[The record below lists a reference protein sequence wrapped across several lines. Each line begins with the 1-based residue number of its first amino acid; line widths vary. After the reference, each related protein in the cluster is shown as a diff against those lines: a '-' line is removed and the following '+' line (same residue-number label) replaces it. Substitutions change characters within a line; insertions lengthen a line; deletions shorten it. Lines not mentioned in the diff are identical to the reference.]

1 MSKKGG
7 MPFEES
13 LKRRGTK
20 MVYLLEPPLNVTV
33 ADKYKDDTSYA
44 WIEIARFYYT
54 LSHYQK
60 SKEFAIEHNGDLYY
74 WVSYNLVISRLW
86 HFGIRSKST
95 VSRALELLCNP
106 SNNNPPLLK
115 RIERIDSNGHKRL
128 YYAKTGCLD
137 DLFSTD
143 IEYSIQSTN
152 EYNTQTDDGESEM
165 FDTQDEIPE
174 QTEETSS
181 ALPEWFD
188 AEWDKCLQ
196 SGKFQS
202 CSKICSRGK
211 NAGNINRYAEDFAKA
226 VTSISDGTF
235 YNVFGGL
242 VKTKYA
248 LPEGLTPSEIVDGVI
263 SSVSGIAPNPFAQII
278 MRTAKTVS
286 SPYLLW
292 YSKQGN
298 KTSPAKKVH
307 PVREAVRVPQEW
319 YNTRKPYKYIW
330 NMPDGRGGTYQG
342 YITDYFLENKVKGII
357 EKFDPRITAWAV
369 DVIETYA
376 LIKDPKVHMPGL
388 NTAIET
394 MLDMAK
400 YKSKQEGGN
409 YLDYFWDIVMSI
421 KIYTDTPLWH
431 WFVKTY
437 GMRSNDCISAI
448 GVSSI
453 IESRKQNEAQFR
465 ELLNVIA

>member
-1 MSKKGG
+1 MYIYNKLSPVNTLCVNNTPVLQG
-7 MPFEES
+7 MDFRHWYFIQFLHGFLS
-13 LKRRGTK
+13 
-20 MVYLLEPPLNVTV
+20 
-33 ADKYKDDTSYA
+33 DTHS
-44 WIEIARFYYT
+44 RYT
-54 LSHYQK
+54 LSK
-60 SKEFAIEHNGDLYY
+60 GNMKEINGVNVY
-74 WVSYNLVISRLW
+74 WIATSIFISHLGPFGINNRRTISRIVADIPSEILIV
-86 HFGIRSKST
+86 HHTPHGNG
-95 VSRALELLCNP
+95 SRTFYGFTKFAEDKLFNTGAF
-106 SNNNPPLLK
+106 
-115 RIERIDSNGHKRL
+115 IE
-128 YYAKTGCLD
+128 
-137 DLFSTD
+137 
-143 IEYSIQSTN
+143 N
-152 EYNTQTDDGESEM
+152 EVEN
-165 FDTQDEIPE
+165 
-174 QTEETSS
+174 QTEDSTEGTLEKPEETFS

-188 AEWDKCLQ
+188 VEWNKCLQ

-211 NAGNINRYAEDFAKA
+211 NAGNINKYAEDFAKA

-235 YNVFGGL
+235 YSVFGGL

-376 LIKDPKVHMPGL
+376 LIKTPKVHMPGL

-448 GVSSI
+448 GVSPI